1 MEQESEKRPVG
12 RPKNIESPEQ
22 LWLLFRQY
30 KTWAKENPYLRQD
43 FVGKNAREVE
53 RELERPLTFIG
64 FEVYLMERMIINDL
78 ADYERNKDGRYGEY
92 ANIIRAI
99 KAYIEQ
105 DQFEGA
111 AVGVYKENII
121 ARKLGLADKQEARQ
135 VDKDGNDVPINNDIR
150 LILPEGMNIEFPSNL
165 TGDGGEE

>member
-1 MEQESEKRPVG
+1 MEGEEEKRPVG

-22 LWLLFRQY
+22 LWKLFRQY
-30 KTWAKENPYLRQD
+30 RKHAKDNPYLKQD
-43 FVGKNAREVE
+43 FVGKDADEVE
-53 RELERPLTFIG
+53 RRLERPLTFVG

-78 ADYERNKDGRYGEY
+78 ADYERNKDGRYAEF

-99 KAYIEQ
+99 KKIIEA

-135 VDKDGNDVPINNDIR
+135 VDKNGNDIPQSPQ
-150 LILPEGMNIEFPSNL
+150 ILVIAPGTPEYDEFEIKE
-165 TGDGGEE
+165 TED